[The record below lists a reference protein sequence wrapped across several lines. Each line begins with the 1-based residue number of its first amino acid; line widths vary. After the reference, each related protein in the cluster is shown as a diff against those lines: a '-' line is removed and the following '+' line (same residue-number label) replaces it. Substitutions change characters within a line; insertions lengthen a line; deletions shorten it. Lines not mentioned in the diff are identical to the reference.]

1 MLSVLLWNLQYID
14 SQQTIYLKD
23 LDLLIFII
31 MAM

>member
-14 SQQTIYLKD
+14 SQQTIFLKD